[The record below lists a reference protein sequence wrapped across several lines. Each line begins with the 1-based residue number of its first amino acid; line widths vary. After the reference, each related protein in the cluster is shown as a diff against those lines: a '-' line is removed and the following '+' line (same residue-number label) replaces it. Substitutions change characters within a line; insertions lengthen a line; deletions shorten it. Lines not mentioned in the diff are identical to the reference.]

1 MRCIESRGWESLAH
15 PSSIQ
20 SSRDVRRDVSAVARR
35 LFQPDDAAVLDFE
48 PTPARCRQVRAG
60 QQHHPPPRPHQRD
73 SPPAADTVLLCVA
86 AVEVAVAVEVRPALS
101 PDGGGVAAQEYAG
114 VDAMRPHQP
123 QGRHTARLLAGRASS
138 SSAVPRRGV
147 GLVEPRSRNL
157 RTASGEGYFSR
168 SPCNLTWLTTTTQ
181 MLKMLDS
188 HLSRLAIV
196 NRVCVRNLISAA
208 EVAWYSSRTRP
219 AKL

>member
-1 MRCIESRGWESLAH
+1 MRCIGWESLAH

-86 AVEVAVAVEVRPALS
+86 AVEVRPALS

-123 QGRHTARLLAGRASS
+123 QGRHTARLLAGRA
-138 SSAVPRRGV
+138 AVPRRRV

-157 RTASGEGYFSR
+157 RTATGEGYFSR

-196 NRVCVRNLISAA
+196 NRVCVRNLMSAA